1 MSISGGDCLTAINGI
16 LCWQGGLPHR
26 AHCGTQAFPL
36 FQDQIYL
43 RTRHSMQFGLQEVMN
58 NLSSCFLRPHLEYAF
73 SEVSM
78 SGGEKKSISI
88 ISSLSFI
95 FIKCWEEQRQECYE
109 PRSGPLVSLIHESV
123 REKVQICAVSSL
135 FTWTPCAEYALEG
148 KEKASYF
155 NFHPAMLTSGCM
167 SGSHA
172 RITRIVWR
180 YADKLCSLVTTII
193 YFKNQISLFVT
204 NVETLNV

>member
-78 SGGEKKSISI
+78 SGGEKKKHIHNQFPKFYFYQVLGGAEAGMLWTQIWSPHQPDPRECEGEGTNMCCLLIVHMNPM
-88 ISSLSFI
+88 
-95 FIKCWEEQRQECYE
+95 CW
-109 PRSGPLVSLIHESV
+109 
-123 REKVQICAVSSL
+123 ICLRGERKGFL
-135 FTWTPCAEYALEG
+135 F
-148 KEKASYF
+148 
-155 NFHPAMLTSGCM
+155 
-167 SGSHA
+167 
-172 RITRIVWR
+172 
-180 YADKLCSLVTTII
+180 
-193 YFKNQISLFVT
+193 
-204 NVETLNV
+204 